1 MDRRQFLVASALTPA
16 VSLVAARL
24 GYAAEDDGWIQLF
37 NGKDLTGW
45 TPKIRGHE
53 LGVNYADTF
62 RVEDGVIKV
71 AYDKYEGP
79 FRGRYGHL
87 FYQEP
92 FSNYLLR
99 IEYRFVGEQAKGG
112 PGWATRNS
120 GVMIHGQD
128 PKEMT
133 KDQEFPVSIEVQFLG
148 GDGMNPRNTGNL
160 CTPGTNVVMDGKLH
174 TPHCTNSSSDT
185 FHGDQWVTAEIEVH
199 GGKTIR
205 HKINGKTVL
214 EYSEPQLD
222 PADANAKKLLDA
234 GAAKIITG
242 GTISLQSE
250 SHPVEFRK
258 VELKPLPDEGEAQSD
273 PLEPCDPVE
282 LADPGS
288 FMIVALPDTQVYA
301 MHPKWNHHFHNQTQW
316 IADNAERLNI
326 KYVLHEGDI
335 TNNNVPEQWE
345 VARAA
350 MGRLDGKVP
359 YALAPGN
366 HDYGPNG
373 SSTDRSTMLNDYF
386 SAEELAKFPGF
397 GGAMA
402 AGKLENSYH
411 AFEASGK
418 KYLILALEWGPRDE
432 AVAWA
437 DKIVSEHPDHQA
449 ILLTH
454 AYMYYDDTRYDWK
467 ERGEEQTW
475 NPHAYGQ
482 AKLPGGVNDGQ
493 ELWDKLV
500 KKHPGFIM
508 TLNGHVLED
517 GAGRTSTKGD
527 AGNMVHQMLANY
539 QNRAEG
545 GEGYMRL
552 IEFSPDGKTIRV
564 RSYSPST
571 KMCKVAE
578 DQQFTLEL

>member
-16 VSLVAARL
+16 ISLVAARL

-87 FYQEP
+87 FYEEP
-92 FSNYLLR
+92 YSNYLLR

-148 GDGMNPRNTGNL
+148 GDGKNPRNTGNL

-214 EYSEPQLD
+214 KYSEPQLD

-258 VELKPLPDEGEAQSD
+258 VELKPLPDEGEALSD

-282 LADPGS
+282 LAEPGS

-301 MHPKWNHHFHNQTQW
+301 MHPKWSHHFHNQTQW

-386 SAEELAKFPGF
+386 SAEELATFPGF
-397 GGAMA
+397 GGAME

-411 AFEASGK
+411 SFEANGK
-418 KYLILALEWGPRDE
+418 KHLIVALEWGPRDE

-437 DKIVSEHPDHQA
+437 DKIVAEHPDHQA

-564 RSYSPST
+564 RSYSPSK